1 MFMSLYTIILT
12 DFGEPDWD
20 LELQVLHASG
30 LDLNLIRLQTKAP
43 EQLIPQVATADALI
57 VQWANINGKVIEAMR
72 HCKVI
77 SRYGIGVDMIDLA
90 AASERGIIVAN
101 VHDYCIEE
109 VSTQTIG
116 FIIALN
122 RHIVRMNDHV
132 RAGRWG
138 VAPAPYGPP
147 HRLNGQTLGIIGL
160 GNIGRVVAQKAG
172 CLGLKLLA
180 YDPYSNRESLA
191 GLGVELV
198 GLEELLRRSD
208 YVSIHCPLVE
218 ETRKLIGATQ
228 LAMMKPDA
236 YLINMARGPIIDQA
250 ALYNALADNV
260 IAGAALDVLEQ
271 EPPDSSEP
279 LLQLANVIIT
289 PHASS
294 WSRES
299 LIQLRRGTAQNVV
312 DVLQDRLPR
321 SVVNRKALGL

>member
-1 MFMSLYTIILT
+1 MPPYTIILT

-20 LELQVLHASG
+20 LEAQVLRESG
-30 LDLNLIRLQTKAP
+30 LDINLVRLETKVS
-43 EQLIPQVATADALI
+43 EQLIPLVASADALI
-57 VQWANINGKVIEAMR
+57 VQWANISSQVIDAMP

-77 SRYGIGVDMIDLA
+77 SRYGIGVDMIDLE
-90 AASERGIIVAN
+90 AASARGIVVAN

-116 FIIALN
+116 FLLDLN
-122 RHIVRMNDHV
+122 RHTVRMNDHV
-132 RAGRWG
+132 RAGKWG
-138 VAPAPYGPP
+138 VAPAPYGAPR
-147 HRLNGQTLGIIGL
+147 RLKGQTLGIIGL
-160 GNIGRVVAQKAG
+160 GNIGRVVAQKGAG
-172 CLGLKLLA
+172 LGLKLLA
-180 YDPYSNRESLA
+180 YDPYANPASLE
-191 GLGVELV
+191 GLGVDLV
-198 GLEELLRRSD
+198 GLELLLRSSD

-218 ETRKLIGATQ
+218 ETRRLISAPQ
-228 LAMMKPDA
+228 LALMQPDA
-236 YLINMARGPIIDQA
+236 YLINMARGPIVDQA
-250 ALYNALADNV
+250 ALYRALVDGV

-271 EPPDSSEP
+271 EPPDPSDP
-279 LLQLANVIIT
+279 LLQLPNVIIT

>member
-1 MFMSLYTIILT
+1 MLMPPYTVILT

-20 LELQVLHASG
+20 LESEVLQASG
-30 LDLNLIRLQTKAP
+30 LDLNLVRLQTKAP

-57 VQWANINGKVIEAMR
+57 VQWANITGKVIAAMP

-77 SRYGIGVDMIDLA
+77 SRYGIGVDMIDLN

-116 FIIALN
+116 FIIDLN
-122 RHIVRMNDHV
+122 RRTVIMNDHV
-132 RAGRWG
+132 RAGKWG
-138 VAPAPYGPP
+138 IAPVPFGAPR
-147 HRLNGQTLGIIGL
+147 RLIGQTLGIIGL
-160 GNIGRVVAQKAG
+160 GNIGRAVARKAG
-172 CLGLKLLA
+172 CLGLKLLG
-180 YDPYSNRESLA
+180 YDPYVKPESLA
-191 GLGVELV
+191 ELDLKIV
-198 GLEELLRRSD
+198 GLEQLLHSSD

-218 ETRKLIGATQ
+218 ETRKLIGAAQ
-228 LAMMKPDA
+228 LALMKPDA
-236 YLINMARGPIIDQA
+236 YLINMARGPIVDQA
-250 ALYNALADNV
+250 ALHNALVDNV

-271 EPPDSSEP
+271 EPPEPGDP
-279 LLQLANVIIT
+279 LLQLGNVIIT

-299 LIQLRRGTAQNVV
+299 SIQLRRDTAQNVV

-321 SVVNRKALGL
+321 SVVNRTALGL

>member
-1 MFMSLYTIILT
+1 MPPYTIILT

-20 LELQVLHASG
+20 LKSQVLHESG
-30 LDLNLIRLQTKAP
+30 LDINLVRLETRAP
-43 EQLIPQVATADALI
+43 EQLIPQVAAADALI
-57 VQWANINGKVIEAMR
+57 VQWASINRQVIDALQ

-77 SRYGIGVDMIDLA
+77 SRYGIGVDMIDLE

-116 FIIALN
+116 FILDLN
-122 RHIVRMNDHV
+122 RHIVRLNEHV
-132 RAGRWG
+132 RAGKWG
-138 VAPAPYGPP
+138 AAPVPVGAPR
-147 HRLNGQTLGIIGL
+147 RLKGQTLGIIGL

-172 CLGLKLLA
+172 GLGLKLLG
-180 YDPYSNRESLA
+180 YDPYAPPESLA

-198 GLEELLRRSD
+198 GLEELLRSSD

-218 ETRKLIGATQ
+218 ETRKLIGAPQ
-228 LAMMKPDA
+228 LAMMQPHA
-236 YLINMARGPIIDQA
+236 YLINMARGPIVDQA
-250 ALYNALADNV
+250 ALYSALVDQV

-271 EPPDSSEP
+271 EPPDPNEP
-279 LLQLANVIIT
+279 LLKLGNVIIT
-289 PHASS
+289 PHTSS

>member
-1 MFMSLYTIILT
+1 
-12 DFGEPDWD
+12 
-20 LELQVLHASG
+20 V
-30 LDLNLIRLQTKAP
+30 P
-43 EQLIPQVATADALI
+43 EQLIPLVATADALI
-57 VQWANINGKVIEAMR
+57 VQWANIDRPVIEAMP

-77 SRYGIGVDMIDLA
+77 SRYGIGVDMIDLV

-116 FIIALN
+116 FIIDLN
-122 RHIVRMNDHV
+122 RHTVLQNGHV
-132 RAGRWG
+132 RAGKWG
-138 VAPAPYGPP
+138 VAPAPCGAPR
-147 HRLNGQTLGIIGL
+147 RLSGQRLGIIGM
-160 GNIGRVVAQKAG
+160 GNIGRAVAQKAS

-180 YDPYSNRESLA
+180 YDPYLRSDQLA
-191 GLGVELV
+191 GLDVELV
-198 GLEELLRRSD
+198 GLEQLLRRSD

-218 ETRKLIGATQ
+218 ETRTLIGAPQ
-228 LAMMKPDA
+228 LTMMQPEA
-236 YLINMARGPIIDQA
+236 YLINMARGPIVDQA
-250 ALYNALADNV
+250 ALYRALVDHI

-271 EPPDSSEP
+271 EPPAPDDP

-289 PHASS
+289 PHTSS

-312 DVLQDRLPR
+312 DVLQNRLPR

>member
-1 MFMSLYTIILT
+1 MPQYTIMLT

-20 LELQVLHASG
+20 LETQVLRESG
-30 LDLNLIRLQTKAP
+30 LDINLIRLDARAP
-43 EQLIPQVATADALI
+43 EQLIPQVAAADALI
-57 VQWANINGKVIEAMR
+57 VQWATINRRVIDALQ

-77 SRYGIGVDMIDLA
+77 SRYGIGVDMIDLE
-90 AASERGIIVAN
+90 AASARGIIVAN

-116 FIIALN
+116 FLLDLN
-122 RHIVRMNDHV
+122 RYTVIQNEHV

-138 VAPAPYGPP
+138 VAPVPHGAPR
-147 HRLNGQTLGIIGL
+147 RLKGQTLGIIGL

-172 CLGLKLLA
+172 GLGLRLLG
-180 YDPYSNRESLA
+180 YDPYVNEESLA
-191 GLGVELV
+191 GLGVELA

-218 ETRKLIGATQ
+218 ETRKLIGAPQ
-228 LAMMKPDA
+228 LALMQPHA
-236 YLINMARGPIIDQA
+236 YLINMARGPIVDQA
-250 ALYNALADNV
+250 ALYTALADRV

-271 EPPDSSEP
+271 EPPAPDEP
-279 LLQLANVIIT
+279 LLKLDNVIIT
-289 PHASS
+289 PHTSS

-299 LIQLRRGTAQNVV
+299 LVQLRRGTVQNVV

-321 SVVNRKALGL
+321 SVVNRRALGL

>member
-1 MFMSLYTIILT
+1 MARWSPAVPMRHCAIWGAFPSKTNRAWSWSMSVHRSMLMSLYTIILT

-236 YLINMARGPIIDQA
+236 YLINMARGACAGP
-250 ALYNALADNV
+250 AL
-260 IAGAALDVLEQ
+260 
-271 EPPDSSEP
+271 PPDGSQHARSGCRSAGGSSLSP
-279 LLQLANVIIT
+279 RSPQH
-289 PHASS
+289 P
-294 WSRES
+294 
-299 LIQLRRGTAQNVV
+299 LRRV
-312 DVLQDRLPR
+312 RL
-321 SVVNRKALGL
+321 G

>member
-1 MFMSLYTIILT
+1 MPPYTIILT

-20 LELQVLHASG
+20 LEAQVLRDSG
-30 LDLNLIRLQTKAP
+30 LDINLVRLETRAS
-43 EQLIPQVATADALI
+43 EQLIPQVASADALI
-57 VQWANINGKVIEAMR
+57 VQWANISSQVIDAMPQ
-72 HCKVI
+72 CKVI

-90 AASERGIIVAN
+90 AASARGIIVAN

-116 FIIALN
+116 FLLDLN
-122 RHIVRMNDHV
+122 RHTVRMNDHV
-132 RAGRWG
+132 RSGKWG
-138 VAPAPYGPP
+138 VAPAPYGAPR
-147 HRLNGQTLGIIGL
+147 RLKGQTLGIIGL
-160 GNIGRVVAQKAG
+160 GNIGRVVAQKAAG
-172 CLGLKLLA
+172 LGLKLVG
-180 YDPYSNRESLA
+180 YDPYANPASLD
-191 GLGVELV
+191 GLDVELI
-198 GLEELLRRSD
+198 GLEQLLRSSD

-218 ETRKLIGATQ
+218 ETRKLIGAPQ
-228 LAMMKPDA
+228 LALMQPDA
-236 YLINMARGPIIDQA
+236 YLINMARGPIVDQA
-250 ALYNALADNV
+250 ALYTALVDGV

-271 EPPDSSEP
+271 EPPDPSDP
-279 LLQLANVIIT
+279 LLQMPNLIIT

>member
-1 MFMSLYTIILT
+1 
-12 DFGEPDWD
+12 
-20 LELQVLHASG
+20 
-30 LDLNLIRLQTKAP
+30 
-43 EQLIPQVATADALI
+43 
-57 VQWANINGKVIEAMR
+57 
-72 HCKVI
+72 
-77 SRYGIGVDMIDLA
+77 MIDLK

>member
-1 MFMSLYTIILT
+1 MPAYTIILT

-20 LELQVLHASG
+20 LESQVLHESG
-30 LDLNLIRLQTKAP
+30 LDINLVRLETKAP
-43 EQLIPQVATADALI
+43 EQLIPHVAAADALI
-57 VQWANINGKVIEAMR
+57 VQWASIDRRVIDALQ

-77 SRYGIGVDMIDLA
+77 SRYGIGVDMIDLE

-116 FIIALN
+116 FILDLN
-122 RHIVRMNDHV
+122 RQIMGLNKHV
-132 RAGRWG
+132 RAGQWG
-138 VAPAPYGPP
+138 VAPVPVGAPR
-147 HRLNGQTLGIIGL
+147 RLKGQTLGIIGL

-172 CLGLKLLA
+172 GLGLKLLGS
-180 YDPYSNRESLA
+180 DPYAVPESLV

-198 GLEELLRRSD
+198 GLEELLRQSD
-208 YVSIHCPLVE
+208 YVSIHCPLAE
-218 ETRKLIGATQ
+218 ETRKLIGAQQ
-228 LAMMKPDA
+228 LALMQPHA

-250 ALYNALADNV
+250 ALFNALADKI

-271 EPPDSSEP
+271 EPPTPDEP
-279 LLQLANVIIT
+279 LLKLDNVIIT
-289 PHASS
+289 PHTSS

-299 LIQLRRGTAQNVV
+299 LIQLRRGTVQNVV

>member
-1 MFMSLYTIILT
+1 MPPYTIILT

-20 LELQVLHASG
+20 LESQVLHESG
-30 LDLNLIRLQTKAP
+30 LNINLVRLETRVP
-43 EQLIPQVATADALI
+43 EQLVPQVASADALI
-57 VQWANINGKVIEAMR
+57 VQWASIDRQVIDALQ

-77 SRYGIGVDMIDLA
+77 SRYGIGVDMIDLE

-116 FIIALN
+116 FVLDLN
-122 RHIVRMNDHV
+122 RHTVGLNEHV
-132 RAGRWG
+132 RAGKWG
-138 VAPAPYGPP
+138 VAPVPVGAP
-147 HRLNGQTLGIIGL
+147 HRLKGQTLGIIGL

-172 CLGLKLLA
+172 GLGLKLLG
-180 YDPYSNRESLA
+180 YDPYAPPESLA
-191 GLGVELV
+191 GLGVELI
-198 GLEELLRRSD
+198 GLEELLRSSD

-218 ETRKLIGATQ
+218 ETRKLIGAQQ
-228 LAMMKPDA
+228 LAMMQPHA
-236 YLINMARGPIIDQA
+236 YLINMARGPIIDQV
-250 ALYNALADNV
+250 ALYNALADKI

-271 EPPDSSEP
+271 EPPDPNDP
-279 LLQLANVIIT
+279 LLKLANVIIT
-289 PHASS
+289 PHISS

>member
-1 MFMSLYTIILT
+1 MSPYTVILT

-20 LELQVLHASG
+20 LESQVLQASG
-30 LDLNLIRLQTKAP
+30 LDLNLVRLQTKVP

-57 VQWANINGKVIEAMR
+57 VQWANINSKVIAAMP

-116 FIIALN
+116 FVIGLN
-122 RHIVRMNDHV
+122 RHTVRMNDHV
-132 RAGRWG
+132 RSGKWR
-138 VAPAPYGPP
+138 VAPAPYGAPR
-147 HRLNGQTLGIIGL
+147 RLKGQTLGIIGL

-172 CLGLKLLA
+172 CLGLKLLG
-180 YDPYSNRESLA
+180 YDPYAKPESLA

-198 GLEELLRRSD
+198 GLEQLLGSSD

-228 LAMMKPDA
+228 LAIMKAEA
-236 YLINMARGPIIDQA
+236 YLINMARGAIVDQA
-250 ALYNALADNV
+250 ALHSALVDNV

-271 EPPDSSEP
+271 EPPNPADP
-279 LLQLANVIIT
+279 LLQLGNVIIT
-289 PHASS
+289 PHVSS

-299 LIQLRRGTAQNVV
+299 SIQLRRDTAQNVV
-312 DVLQDRLPR
+312 DVLLDRLPR

>member
-1 MFMSLYTIILT
+1 MPPYTIMLT

-20 LELQVLHASG
+20 LETQVLHDSG
-30 LDLNLIRLQTKAP
+30 LDINLVRLEIKAP
-43 EQLIPQVATADALI
+43 EQLIPQVASADALI
-57 VQWANINGKVIEAMR
+57 VQWANISRKVIDAMP

-77 SRYGIGVDMIDLA
+77 SRYGIGVDMIDLV

-116 FIIALN
+116 FLLALN
-122 RHIVRMNDHV
+122 RQIVRMNDYV
-132 RAGRWG
+132 RSGKWG
-138 VAPAPYGPP
+138 TAPAPYAAPR
-147 HRLNGQTLGIIGL
+147 RLKGQTLGIIGM
-160 GNIGRVVAQKAG
+160 GNIGRVVAQKAAG
-172 CLGLKLLA
+172 LGLKLRA
-180 YDPYSNRESLA
+180 YDPYADPAALA
-191 GLGVELV
+191 GLSVELI
-198 GLEELLRRSD
+198 GLEQLLRSSD

-218 ETRKLIGATQ
+218 ETRHLIGATQ
-228 LAMMKPDA
+228 LAMMQPEA
-236 YLINMARGPIIDQA
+236 YLINMARGPIVDQV
-250 ALYNALADNV
+250 ALYNALVAGV

-271 EPPDSSEP
+271 EPPDPSDP
-279 LLQLANVIIT
+279 LLLLPNLILT

-299 LIQLRRGTAQNVV
+299 LVQLRRGTAQNVV

>member
-1 MFMSLYTIILT
+1 MPPYTIILT

-20 LELQVLHASG
+20 LEAQVLDESG
-30 LDLNLIRLQTKAP
+30 LDIDLVRLETKVP
-43 EQLIPQVATADALI
+43 EQLIPQVANADALI
-57 VQWANINGKVIEAMR
+57 VQWANISSKVIEAMP

-122 RHIVRMNDHV
+122 RHTVRMNDHV
-132 RAGRWG
+132 RAGKWG
-138 VAPAPYGPP
+138 VAPAPYDAPR
-147 HRLNGQTLGIIGL
+147 RLKGQRLGIVGL
-160 GNIGRVVAQKAG
+160 GNSGRVVAQKAG

-180 YDPYSNRESLA
+180 CDPYVEPESLA
-191 GLGVELV
+191 GLDVELV
-198 GLEELLRRSD
+198 ELAELLRMSD

-236 YLINMARGPIIDQA
+236 YLINMARGPIVDQA
-250 ALYNALADNV
+250 ALYNALVANV

-271 EPPDSSEP
+271 EPPDPSEP
-279 LLQLANVIIT
+279 LLQLSNVIIT
-289 PHASS
+289 PHSSS

-299 LIQLRRGTAQNVV
+299 LIQLRRGTVQNVV

>member
-1 MFMSLYTIILT
+1 MPPYTVVVT

-20 LELQVLHASG
+20 LESQVLQASG
-30 LDLNLIRLQTKAP
+30 LDLNLIRLETKAP
-43 EQLIPQVATADALI
+43 EQLIPQVASADALI
-57 VQWANINGKVIEAMR
+57 VQWANINSKVIDAMP

-116 FIIALN
+116 FILDLN
-122 RHIVRMNDHV
+122 RHTVIQNDHV
-132 RAGRWG
+132 RAGKWG
-138 VAPAPYGPP
+138 VAPMPYGAPR
-147 HRLNGQTLGIIGL
+147 RLKGQTLGIIGL
-160 GNIGRVVAQKAG
+160 GNIGRVVAQKAAG
-172 CLGLKLLA
+172 LGLKLLG
-180 YDPYSNRESLA
+180 YDPYAKPEALA

-198 GLEELLRRSD
+198 GLEELLRSSD

-218 ETRKLIGATQ
+218 ETRKLIGAPQ
-228 LAMMKPDA
+228 LALMQPEA
-236 YLINMARGPIIDQA
+236 YLINMARGPIVDQA
-250 ALYNALADNV
+250 ALHQALIDRV

-271 EPPDSSEP
+271 EPPDPSEP
-279 LLQLANVIIT
+279 LLQLGNVIIT
-289 PHASS
+289 PHTSS

-299 LIQLRRGTAQNVV
+299 IIQLRRGTAQNVV

>member
-1 MFMSLYTIILT
+1 MPPYTIILT

-20 LELQVLHASG
+20 LETQVLHASG
-30 LDLNLIRLQTKAP
+30 LDINVVRLDSKLP
-43 EQLIPQVATADALI
+43 EQLIPHVTTADALI
-57 VQWANINGKVIEAMR
+57 VQWANIDSAVIQALR

-116 FIIALN
+116 FIIDLN
-122 RHIVRMNDHV
+122 RHTAILNDHV
-132 RAGRWG
+132 RAGKWG
-138 VAPAPYGPP
+138 VAPAPYGAPR
-147 HRLNGQTLGIIGL
+147 RLNGQTLGIIGL
-160 GNIGRVVAQKAG
+160 GNIGRVVAHKAAG
-172 CLGLKLLA
+172 LGLKLLG
-180 YDPYSNRESLA
+180 YDPYAKLESLT
-191 GLGVELV
+191 GLSVELI

-208 YVSIHCPLVE
+208 YVSIHCPLVD
-218 ETRKLIGATQ
+218 ETRKLIGAPQ
-228 LAMMKPDA
+228 LAMMQPHA
-236 YLINMARGPIIDQA
+236 YLINMARGPIVDQA
-250 ALYNALADNV
+250 ALYRALADNV

-271 EPPDSSEP
+271 EPPIPDDP
-279 LLQLANVIIT
+279 LLKLDNVIIT
-289 PHASS
+289 PHTSS